1 MFLTMDRQK
10 PDEED
15 LLRKFINPGKI
26 YKAPEGFTSKT
37 MARIRIESQTSGLK
51 NGFFLKNR
59 VPLISAAV
67 TAGFLLIAILLPANE
82 TFLAGSAVWQYLQNI
97 EITLPEIGNT
107 YLQDFSLPGWVPYA
121 LIAFLLLG
129 FIDRALSGFFHKE
142 NNH

>member
-51 NGFFLKNR
+51 NGFFVKNR

-67 TAGFLLIAILLPANE
+67 TAGFIIIAILIPANDNI
-82 TFLAGSAVWQYLQNI
+82 TVGSAVWQYLQNI

-121 LIAFLLLG
+121 LMAFLLLG

-142 NNH
+142 NNR